1 MLLQCVVRLDL
12 GKKDLIVLVEVICVP
27 ERQRI
32 AFPSFSPWEA
42 LNLLQGHSRNLRC
55 EVRKCRGLCEV
66 NEGNGGLI
74 MVLETLLSLAEAQ
87 KLGSMG
93 MNVRVGLSVLC
104 KPFLNVSGFVANE
117 DGLTSPGL
125 DV

>member
-1 MLLQCVVRLDL
+1 M
-12 GKKDLIVLVEVICVP
+12 
-27 ERQRI
+27 
-32 AFPSFSPWEA
+32 
-42 LNLLQGHSRNLRC
+42 
-55 EVRKCRGLCEV
+55 